1 MVKVRGQIEEAPLLD
16 IGAVNRE
23 YWQRKEIMLP
33 SLAKFM
39 PKKKVWFGLKE
50 IEQAPKIVLRRLTEE
65 EWRSIDERFTDLKLE
80 LAKDKQK
87 LARIFNKNLKGK
99 KLTPTEWALIHQSH
113 AKAMPIYIGMLEF
126 MIEKPELTY
135 EDTKRLL
142 DSVNDFDRDT
152 LISYVNMLTTEK
164 ANVAKKVYD
173 VRMKELNDM
182 KAKMV
187 RA

>member
-1 MVKVRGQIEEAPLLD
+1 
-16 IGAVNRE
+16 
-23 YWQRKEIMLP
+23 
-33 SLAKFM
+33 
-39 PKKKVWFGLKE
+39 
-50 IEQAPKIVLRRLTEE
+50 
-65 EWRSIDERFTDLKLE
+65 
-80 LAKDKQK
+80 
-87 LARIFNKNLKGK
+87 
-99 KLTPTEWALIHQSH
+99 
-113 AKAMPIYIGMLEF
+113 MPIYIGMLEF